1 MKLQNQEKCL
11 FFKLSIARSFDKWFC
26 WEINWNI
33 THDNTSKLTPNGSLH
48 STAYNSKLDT
58 TLNPKKV
65 YELNNIYL
73 SLFHRRI
80 WMR

>member
-1 MKLQNQEKCL
+1 MTTQVNY
-11 FFKLSIARSFDKWFC
+11 
-26 WEINWNI
+26 
-33 THDNTSKLTPNGSLH
+33 GSLH

-58 TLNPKKV
+58 TLNPKEV
-65 YELNNIYL
+65 YELNNINL